1 MKNYDETQCIR
12 ALSKKH
18 DCRIH
23 GNLIEVSKDNG
34 DVGKKSWAKIDFLC
48 KRCGYRYM
56 IVSFAGTAIPKK
68 NRKKYEDNYDEDTKP
83 TKNGKTKSNKVNL
96 RKMVNK
102 IMSK

>member
-56 IVSFAGTAIPKK
+56 IVSFAGTTISKK
-68 NRKKYEDNYDEDTKP
+68 NRKKYEDDYDEP
-83 TKNGKTKSNKVNL
+83 INTKSKNNKVNL
-96 RKMVNK
+96 KKVVKN
-102 IMSK
+102 IMKR